1 MSKKWR
7 EKVHDMIRTT
17 DSCYNMY
24 MCDDFDS
31 AINFAIDILKN
42 NKKAVSLSEYDIKDL
57 KEWLKEDFKEEF
69 GD

>member
-42 NKKAVSLSEYDIKDL
+42 NKKLYL
-57 KEWLKEDFKEEF
+57 
-69 GD
+69 